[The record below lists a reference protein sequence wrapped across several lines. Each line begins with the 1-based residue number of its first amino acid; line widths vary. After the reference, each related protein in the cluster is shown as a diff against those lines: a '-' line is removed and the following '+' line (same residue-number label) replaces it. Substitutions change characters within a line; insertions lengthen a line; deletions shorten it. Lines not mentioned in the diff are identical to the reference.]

1 MPWKLNLTA
10 WKCLKSAWK
19 GLPRCSNLKRRYL
32 KNGNSDL
39 KNLTTLQIA
48 NLILYNFYF
57 MQIYIFR
64 TPKALK
70 MQKTKTTQWR
80 REWQAIKRPKGNRP
94 RNDSEARLMF
104 QSEANYILGKVKKL
118 HCSISNRSGY
128 STDSEKNLWG
138 ASEAPPVWN
147 RVKGLYRFPQ
157 KQNCKEAFAKRGI

>member
-1 MPWKLNLTA
+1 MCDCHVSIHK
-10 WKCLKSAWK
+10 KK
-19 GLPRCSNLKRRYL
+19 GLPTTNTWSCPHPFHWRLPTSYCLKMPKIGLKPAWQGLFCLLRFSNLKRRYL

-39 KNLTTLQIA
+39 KNSTTLQIA

-128 STDSEKNLWG
+128 
-138 ASEAPPVWN
+138 
-147 RVKGLYRFPQ
+147 R
-157 KQNCKEAFAKRGI
+157 